1 MEILTLVIFPY
12 LISLAASMRTDAI
25 SEKRRKEFQHKIES
39 EATTL
44 EAINTRTSLLEKL
57 QLIGT
62 EVARKRGKLGVS
74 KAEEHLFY
82 LLNEVEFQQALA
94 RWLTSWDRGEK
105 KAAQKT
111 VSVLM
116 IKALRAGGANEVHL
130 ERFKTEYFDL
140 IEKEVFG
147 NVVLANWRLSLAL
160 DAAFEKLDQIE
171 SQLRTE
177 GVRAHSVI
185 LKQHEMTR
193 KLIRA
198 LFTRLVEGQTQS
210 FSRQQLKQAVDS
222 YRELVLESCDIIDL
236 GNLPESDWHIAAR
249 RIDLRRL
256 YVPLRV
262 RLGSPTDLTDLEDIG
277 NYLKLKGKKVNK
289 GIVSSDGLKTRTAS
303 EQKPMAVGEAFS
315 KHKRLVILGDPG
327 AGKTTL
333 TRWIATT
340 YLLRLKK
347 DDTYKDMP
355 EVASLPDRDLLPVV
369 IRCRDID
376 QDNTTKSL
384 NEVLKET
391 FRKAELSDDQGHAL
405 QVALRDHL
413 IKGQVVI
420 IIDGL
425 DEITDIA
432 IRRRLGKQIERI
444 SIAFPEAPIM
454 VTSRIVGYREMKCPI
469 GREFVHAELADFSK
483 ADKDLFAERWSSVT
497 EPPERVEAATK
508 ELIKSIH
515 GVDRIERLTGNPM
528 LLTTLALVKRKVGK
542 LPERRVDLYWEA
554 VQVLLNWRAEVDAPI
569 DHREAIPQ
577 LEYIAYEMCQRG
589 VQRLREDEIIELL
602 ERIRTEYP
610 NIRTIKKNTPE
621 DFLQNL
627 ERRTGIIMAV
637 GVVRHNGR
645 TTPVFEF
652 RHLTFQEYLAG
663 SALVEGIFPG
673 RDKKRSIAQNV
684 TALASRLGKKDQ
696 SEDDKQES
704 GKSWGEVL
712 RLCLACCNLDDI
724 DDVLLAILGYEPEH
738 GLENI
743 EIRRATLAVFCL
755 SDNPDVSDKVGL
767 LVLEAFVNKFDHG
780 DLLSVNE
787 VHLAATALI
796 HTDWI
801 NFFQPKLLKK
811 YRQVT
816 GYDRFVVGNIYASV
830 EEELIGGLSKNINK
844 LSEKLIKRLKNR
856 DDPDRVLGTAVM
868 ILFTIDHIE
877 DVRENLIAKILRPLI
892 LMKGAEADTAI
903 EIMGSIA
910 FGTKR
915 KLPEALLQDASQ
927 YANEVKEPMAIC
939 WTEILE
945 IINKKDISINNIE
958 SDCKVIEEILS
969 AKGKDSGDTAAQA
982 EVKATIIRRFLIKWA
997 ETIARKNPDKI
1008 LLRLTKAAGIKAI
1021 KSWLRQ
1027 VAADTKLIIR
1037 RHIRRKE
1044 ERSR

>member
-12 LISLAASMRTDAI
+12 LISLAASMRTNAI

-44 EAINTRTSLLEKL
+44 ETINTRTSLLEQL

-111 VSVLM
+111 VSVLI

-147 NVVLANWRLSLAL
+147 NVVLANWRLNLAL

-236 GNLPESDWHIAAR
+236 GNLPESDRHIAAR

-262 RLGSPTDLTDLEDIG
+262 HLGSPTDLEDIG
-277 NYLKLKGKKVNK
+277 NYLKLKVNK
-289 GIVSSDGLKTRTAS
+289 GIISTDGLKTRTAS
-303 EQKPMAVGEAFS
+303 EQKPIAVGEAFS

-384 NEVLKET
+384 DEVLKET

-405 QVALRDHL
+405 QVALRDYL
-413 IKGQVVI
+413 IKGQAVI

-432 IRRRLGKQIERI
+432 IRRQMGKQIERI

-528 LLTTLALVKRKVGK
+528 LLTTLALVKRKIGK

-637 GVVRHNGR
+637 GEVRHNGR

-780 DLLSVNE
+780 DLLSVSE

-830 EEELIGGLSKNINK
+830 EEQLIGDLSKNINK

-856 DDPDRVLGTAVM
+856 DDPDRVLGTAVI

-969 AKGKDSGDTAAQA
+969 AKGKNSGDTAAQA
-982 EVKATIIRRFLIKWA
+982 EVKATILRRFLIKWA
-997 ETIARKNPDKI
+997 KTIARKNPDKI
-1008 LLRLTKAAGIKAI
+1008 PLRLTKAAGIKAI

-1027 VAADTKLIIR
+1027 VAADTMIITL